1 MTDFDFEELDKAVN
15 TALGTSDTSEQ
26 PAATPAPQA
35 PRDETPVP
43 ARPAQTQPAPAMRRS
58 SGRFMDVVHPS
69 SDMRT
74 STGPTRGVT
83 LNPISNA
90 APEPTSAPT
99 PAPTPDTGAG
109 DLLDDFDWNAPL
121 DSPFLPDA
129 QVEKRPLGGSVPT
142 GDSLRAALENESQLL
157 LDEPDEPRLEAPDE
171 LQLEA
176 TVEEHTMPDPIDFA
190 ENALSLEPVVE
201 EQPVVESIE
210 EVIPEAPVSS
220 EPAFVSTEPI
230 NSEVAS
236 DSDLSHAAALD
247 AESHFVP
254 GAEEV
259 ASSTIGD
266 VATVEEH
273 TGPVSITQQY
283 KEKPAEAA
291 VSGAIYDTE
300 NYHQPITTP
309 VKKKSGAW
317 VILWIFLILLVGG
330 GGGAA
335 FYFFVLPSL

>member
-1 MTDFDFEELDKAVN
+1 MTDFDFDELDKAVN
-15 TALGTSDTSEQ
+15 TVLGGPDTPVDQAASPAPTPEPQ
-26 PAATPAPQA
+26 ISRYEAPQAATPAP
-35 PRDETPVP
+35 
-43 ARPAQTQPAPAMRRS
+43 RPQSAPAVRRS
-58 SGRFMDVVHPS
+58 GGRFMDVVHPS

-74 STGPTRGVT
+74 R
-83 LNPISNA
+83 N
-90 APEPTSAPT
+90 ET
-99 PAPTPDTGAG
+99 PAEAPASPVNAPAIVNQPPAKPDTSAG
-109 DLLDDFDWNAPL
+109 DLLDDFDWNTPL
-121 DSPFLPDA
+121 DSPFLPDT

-142 GDSLRAALENESQLL
+142 GDSLRAALENDTQLL
-157 LDEPDEPRLEAPDE
+157 IEEPDEPRLETSVETPA
-171 LQLEA
+171 
-176 TVEEHTMPDPIDFA
+176 VEEHTMPDPIDFA
-190 ENALSLEPVVE
+190 AGASV
-201 EQPVVESIE
+201 IE
-210 EVIPEAPVSS
+210 EVAEEKIEEPISVEIPAVVEAVAVSADPVSS
-220 EPAFVSTEPI
+220 EL
-230 NSEVAS
+230 AS
-236 DSDLSHAAALD
+236 DDDLSQAAALD

-266 VATVEEH
+266 VPAAEQN

-300 NYHQPITTP
+300 NYHQPITAP

-317 VILWIFLILLVGG
+317 VILWIFLILIVGG